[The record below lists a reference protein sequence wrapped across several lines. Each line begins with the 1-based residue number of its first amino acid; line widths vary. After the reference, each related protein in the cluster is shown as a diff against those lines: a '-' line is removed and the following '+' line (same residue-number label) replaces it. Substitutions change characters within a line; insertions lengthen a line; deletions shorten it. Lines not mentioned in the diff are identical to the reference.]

1 MLRIVARSFVLSAA
15 LSFGSSVY
23 AGPFAPQAGQPGST
37 AIAAGDPRFVEWA
50 SSVINLTRGPQNIA
64 NPSLGLASFGAST
77 NALGPSDAATN
88 FSGVVSLG
96 DGGQI
101 TLGFSQPIR
110 NGAGPDFAVFENGFA
125 SGNLAF
131 LELGFVEVS
140 SDGVNFFRFPATSLT
155 QTTTQI
161 GTFGL
166 LDATNLDN
174 LAGKYVAGFGT
185 PFDLD
190 QLASVSSLL
199 DVNNVNY
206 VRIVDAVGSI
216 DPLFATHDSPGNMVN
231 DPWPTPS
238 ASSGFD
244 LDAVGV
250 INSVPEPSSWAL
262 VIIGGVLILASGR
275 RASFGVGQAFQPD
288 KSHGCHA
295 HGSAWA

>member
-1 MLRIVARSFVLSAA
+1 MSRIVARWFVLLATA
-15 LSFGSSVY
+15 SFCSPVCG
-23 AGPFAPQAGQPGST
+23 GPFAPAAGQPGST
-37 AIAAGDPRFVEWA
+37 AIAAADPRFVEWA
-50 SSVINLTRGPQNIA
+50 SSVVSLTRGPQNIA
-64 NPSLGLASFGAST
+64 NPSLSLASFGAPS

-88 FSGVVSLG
+88 FGGVVSLG

-101 TLGFSQPIR
+101 TLGFPQPIR

-155 QTTTQI
+155 QTATQT
-161 GTFGL
+161 GSFGL

-190 QLASVSSLL
+190 QLAGVSPLL
-199 DVNNVNY
+199 DVHNVNL
-206 VRIVDAVGSI
+206 VRIVDVVGSI
-216 DPLFATHDSPGNMVN
+216 DPLYATHDAFGNTVN

-250 INSVPEPSSWAL
+250 INAVPEPSAL
-262 VIIGGVLILASGR
+262 ALLIIGGFFSLIAR
-275 RASFGVGQAFQPD
+275 RMRTS
-288 KSHGCHA
+288 A
-295 HGSAWA
+295 H